1 MFFIAQSTVK
11 VISGRLERGERYAE
25 WRERVGEA
33 GRGDGERGRGGKKTQ
48 GCSNRYRLFCPW
60 PNAKKHIII
69 IYTFPGMRLKSLVQ
83 VGLTLIRCLFF
94 LVKAALRLFVLSKGS
109 VNGLKGKE

>member
-33 GRGDGERGRGGKKTQ
+33 GRGDGERGRGGKKTKDAQ
-48 GCSNRYRLFCPW
+48 TDTDCFVL
-60 PNAKKHIII
+60 
-69 IYTFPGMRLKSLVQ
+69 
-83 VGLTLIRCLFF
+83 GLTQRSI
-94 LVKAALRLFVLSKGS
+94 
-109 VNGLKGKE
+109 